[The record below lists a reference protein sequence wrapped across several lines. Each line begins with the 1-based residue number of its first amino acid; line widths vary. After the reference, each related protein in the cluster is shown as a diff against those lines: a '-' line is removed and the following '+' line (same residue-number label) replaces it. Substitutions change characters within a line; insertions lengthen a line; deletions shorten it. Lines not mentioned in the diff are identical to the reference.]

1 MRPLR
6 FEQTYRDE
14 WSELEASLD
23 EIAPRKGRTTR
34 LLHHP
39 PGSGAR
45 VATLYRHAC
54 DHLALARAR
63 AYPAYIVDRL
73 ERMTARAHQAIYYR
87 QEYGIARLRR
97 FVTHEF
103 PSTVRSHSGYVTVA
117 AVVFLLP
124 TLVLGVLV
132 YMRPELI
139 LSVVSSDTAASFE
152 EMYSPAAR
160 SIGRARTAS
169 TDWMMFGYYI
179 RNNITIAFQC
189 FASGLFGGIGSVF
202 FLAYNGA
209 VSGAVAGYLTSRGFS
224 STFYPFISTHSAFEL
239 TAIVLSGAAGLRI
252 GHALLAPGRL
262 ARIQSLTTAARDAIA
277 LVYGVAGMLLIAAIV
292 EAFWSS
298 SSWLPVPVK
307 YGVAAA
313 CWTAVLGYFAFQGRR
328 AD

>member
-14 WSELEASLD
+14 WAELETSLE
-23 EIAPRKGRTTR
+23 EIAPSRGRPLGR
-34 LLHHP
+34 LNQGP
-39 PGSGAR
+39 ASGAR
-45 VATLYRHAC
+45 IATLYRRAC

-73 ERMTARAHQAIYYR
+73 ERLTARAHQAIYYR
-87 QEYGIARLRR
+87 REYGVARLRR
-97 FVTHEF
+97 FVTHDF
-103 PSTVRSHSGYVTVA
+103 PSTVRAHTGYVTVA
-117 AVVFLLP
+117 TAVFLLP
-124 TLVLGVLV
+124 TLALGVLV
-132 YMRPELI
+132 YLRPELI
-139 LSVVSSDTAASFE
+139 LSVVSSDAVASFE
-152 EMYSPAAR
+152 EMYSPAAH
-160 SIGRARTAS
+160 SIGRLRTAS

-179 RNNITIAFQC
+179 RNNIGIAFQC

-209 VSGAVAGYLTSRGFS
+209 FAGAVAGYLTSRGFS
-224 STFYPFISTHSAFEL
+224 STFYPFIATHSAFEL

-252 GHALLAPGRL
+252 GHALLAPRRL
-262 ARIQSLTTAARDAIA
+262 TRIQSLTTASKDAIV
-277 LVYGVAGMLLIAAIV
+277 LVYGVTGMLIVAAVV

-298 SSWLPVPVK
+298 ARWLPAQVK